1 LLEFLVQHTLQTQ
14 IKPLRIY
21 KYPGKKQKS
30 SLPGREIIRICHQ
43 KGEAGLFYPCL
54 PEGFGYLCSSPM
66 KMKKPAGKK
75 TRFITVLVHVLVW
88 LGLFM
93 IPFIDDRQH
102 ISAHFLIRI
111 SFTYLLLA
119 GFFYFNYLVLIPR
132 LFLRKK
138 IGYFVFGV
146 VAGLLLVSFIQV
158 GVVASLEFL
167 GFPGIRHG
175 HNYIRL
181 FLNTLFPAFFIFTVS
196 TAIRIINEWFRAEK
210 QKKEMENEKLN
221 AELAFL
227 KSQVNPHFLFNIL
240 NNICSLARK
249 KSDDTE
255 NAIIRL
261 SQIMRYMLSDSKD
274 EKVNLE
280 KEVEYLRNYIELQQL
295 RISDKVQVNFSLEG
309 MPETKTIEPMLLIPF
324 VENAFKHGVSYREE
338 SVIDIFLKVLDSGI
352 SFRIE
357 NTVFRKE
364 GEPIALESGIGL
376 KNVLRRLE
384 LLYPG
389 SHRIDIRDT
398 GQKYR
403 VDLQIAFAS

>member
-1 LLEFLVQHTLQTQ
+1 
-14 IKPLRIY
+14 
-21 KYPGKKQKS
+21 
-30 SLPGREIIRICHQ
+30 
-43 KGEAGLFYPCL
+43 
-54 PEGFGYLCSSPM
+54 M

-119 GFFYFNYLVLIPR
+119 GFFYFNYLVLIP
-132 LFLRKK
+132 
-138 IGYFVFGV
+138 
-146 VAGLLLVSFIQV
+146 
-158 GVVASLEFL
+158 
-167 GFPGIRHG
+167 
-175 HNYIRL
+175 RL

-352 SFRIE
+352 SFRVE